1 MCFGDQTNRIL
12 FLCVLRTTFK
22 VSDPI
27 LNNMPPL
34 PNTEVKAISR
44 GCLAASTLST
54 LHFLRPKFPVKDKML
69 RYGKWVHQT
78 GSSASLGHLTHRFKK
93 KSHSSTPVPTRG
105 QTDAVAVP
113 AQLQQ
118 SALLEVAFPL
128 FYAGFL
134 LVHLMDDDVQLS
146 LHNVDLPL
154 GQLLLSPPQLLLLL
168 PLLLGGPSQSFLPR
182 SQLLRR
188 R

>member
-34 PNTEVKAISR
+34 PNTEIKAISR

-69 RYGKWVHQT
+69 GYGKWVHQT
-78 GSSASLGHLTHRFKK
+78 GSSASLGAPD
-93 KSHSSTPVPTRG
+93 SSV
-105 QTDAVAVP
+105 
-113 AQLQQ
+113 
-118 SALLEVAFPL
+118 
-128 FYAGFL
+128 
-134 LVHLMDDDVQLS
+134 
-146 LHNVDLPL
+146 
-154 GQLLLSPPQLLLLL
+154 
-168 PLLLGGPSQSFLPR
+168 
-182 SQLLRR
+182 
-188 R
+188 